1 MSSLRRAALIAGG
14 FLLVP
19 PATFLIAAVTA
30 PERFVSEES
39 IEVKA
44 PPEKVWSVVT
54 DWQTLGAG
62 MNKMM
67 PPVGKRQLV
76 IDGKAASDSAAPIGP
91 GTVLRFP
98 LGDGRSW
105 DQRIVEWQPGK
116 AYVFKNEKGTAAGM
130 PGDVTM
136 AFRLEPVAGGAT
148 RVRYSTEVVP
158 DGWVNR
164 AFARI
169 FGEMLGTL
177 KGYEKAILEV
187 VKEKAEKAG

>member
-1 MSSLRRAALIAGG
+1 MSSLRRAIVIAGA
-14 FLLVP
+14 LMLVP
-19 PATFLIAAVTA
+19 PSVFLGAAITA
-30 PERFVSEES
+30 PDRFKSEES
-39 IEVKA
+39 IEIKA
-44 PPEKVWSVVT
+44 PPDKVWSVVT
-54 DWQTLGAG
+54 DWQTMGAG

-67 PPVGKRQLV
+67 PPVGKRQIV
-76 IDGKAASDSAAPIGP
+76 GGKELGP
-91 GTVLRFP
+91 GAVVRYP

-105 DQRIVEWQPGK
+105 DQRIVEWEPGK
-116 AYVFKNEKGTAAGM
+116 AYAFKNEKGTAAGM

-136 AFRLEPVAGGAT
+136 SFRLEPLPGGAT
-148 RVRYSTEVVP
+148 RVRYGTEVVP

-164 AFARI
+164 AFARL

>member
-1 MSSLRRAALIAGG
+1 MSSSLGRAVTIAAGIMLIPPAVFLGAAL
-14 FLLVP
+14 
-19 PATFLIAAVTA
+19 TA
-30 PERFVSEES
+30 PERFHSEES
-39 IEVKA
+39 IEIEA
-44 PPEKVWSVVT
+44 PPEKVWAIVT
-54 DWQTLGAG
+54 DWQILGAG

-67 PPVGKRQLV
+67 PPVGKRQVLG
-76 IDGKAASDSAAPIGP
+76 GKDLGP
-91 GTVLRFP
+91 GVVVRYP

-105 DQRIVEWQPGK
+105 DQRIVEWEPGK
-116 AYVFKNEKGTAAGM
+116 AYVFKNEQGSAAGL

-136 AFRLEPVAGGAT
+136 GFRLEPVPGGLT
-148 RVRYSTEVVP
+148 RVRYHTEVVP